1 MTVSP
6 VETAKAIDMPF
17 REWTRVGRR
26 NYIRW
31 VYVSPREGVLL
42 RGMTTGFSCMLPS
55 TISSGSNIRI
65 IFDAVDS
72 SPRVYF
78 VAPRLL

>member
-31 VYVSPREGVLL
+31 VYVSPTRRGTFEGDDD
-42 RGMTTGFSCMLPS
+42 
-55 TISSGSNIRI
+55 RI
-65 IFDAVDS
+65 FLHAAEHH
-72 SPRVYF
+72 F
-78 VAPRLL
+78 QWL